1 MYPAPVYEQVLPMRA
16 KADDGSDHKCHL
28 DDIDATE
35 KPLNTSKNKP
45 YSISLKSPTPV
56 YEDVLPVS
64 GREKMKVTEQ
74 IELQDLEMKRNDAY
88 GPV

>member
-1 MYPAPVYEQVLPMRA
+1 MRA

-28 DDIDATE
+28 DDIDATG
-35 KPLNTSKNKP
+35 KPLSMSKNKA
-45 YSISLKSPTPV
+45 YLTSLKCPAPL

-64 GREKMKVTEQ
+64 GGEKMKVTEQ
-74 IELQDLEMKRNDAY
+74 IEIQDLEMKRNDAY